1 MITKREICA
10 VITIVAVF
18 NFLAILGI
26 AFVKPAVSVQAWWI
40 YWIAIGWLSAI
51 VGRILAT

>member
-1 MITKREICA
+1 MITKHEICA

-18 NFLAILGI
+18 SFLAILGI

-40 YWIAIGWLSAI
+40 YCIAIGWLSAI